1 MCQFFSLTS
10 NGRGNIKY
18 FDWEMRKKIIGG
30 DFDYNPD
37 SHTSINDYFGF
48 KGAAE
53 DRRNKYEYNPLTREF
68 TVDQINSNDDRALV
82 EKKVRALDF
91 KKIVEPLII
100 KPIINPLQIEP
111 TISADDAVVVL
122 KKWASV
128 WASVWDS
135 VGDSVG
141 TFVWDSVRDS
151 VWAFVSSFFDIQY
164 RYDFSHCVKLWENG
178 YVPSYD
184 GRVWRLH
191 TINGIVWT
199 ENK

>member
-1 MCQFFSLTS
+1 MCRFFSLTS
-10 NGRGNIKY
+10 DGRGNIKY

-48 KGAAE
+48 KGTAE
-53 DRRNKYEYNPLTREF
+53 DRRNKYEYNPLTSEF
-68 TVDQINSNDDRALV
+68 TQINSKDDRALV

-122 KKWASV
+122 KKWTSVWDSVWASARDSV
-128 WASVWDS
+128 WASVGAS
-135 VGDSVG
+135 VG
-141 TFVWDSVRDS
+141 
-151 VWAFVSSFFDIQY
+151 AYVSSFFDIQY